1 MTLPDPLALPPGY
14 QQRNWSAQDI
24 DAVVA
29 LDALIFG
36 PDRWSAQIFGAEFA
50 ASNRSNPHSY
60 YQIITYHDT
69 VVGFCGLAYGP
80 PFADITTI
88 GIHPD
93 HTGKRLGAAL
103 LNWLIRTAYTLGV
116 QDILLEVRAD
126 NTVAQRLYAD
136 NGFDHIHTRPRY
148 YPMGVDAW
156 VMRKRLR
163 EPGPSSAAN
172 LSTKE

>member
-1 MTLPDPLALPPGY
+1 GAGATARSRSATSGATVLTRPRRKDPQTIALMTLPDPLALPPGY

-93 HTGKRLGAAL
+93 HTGKRLGAVL

-116 QDILLEVRAD
+116 
-126 NTVAQRLYAD
+126 
-136 NGFDHIHTRPRY
+136 
-148 YPMGVDAW
+148 
-156 VMRKRLR
+156 
-163 EPGPSSAAN
+163 
-172 LSTKE
+172 